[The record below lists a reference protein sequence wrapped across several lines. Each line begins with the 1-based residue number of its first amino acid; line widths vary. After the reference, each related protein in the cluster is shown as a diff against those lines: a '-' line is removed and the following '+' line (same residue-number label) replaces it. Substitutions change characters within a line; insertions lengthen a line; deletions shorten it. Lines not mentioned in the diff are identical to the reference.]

1 MHKNDNKRSIFFM
14 MAMAM
19 FALNQLTCTF
29 DIFYVLFYSCF
40 QNKVECF
47 LYKKKLH

>member
-1 MHKNDNKRSIFFM
+1 MHKNDNKRSIFFI

-29 DIFYVLFYSCF
+29 DIFYVLIYSCF
-40 QNKVECF
+40 KNKVECF
-47 LYKKKLH
+47 L